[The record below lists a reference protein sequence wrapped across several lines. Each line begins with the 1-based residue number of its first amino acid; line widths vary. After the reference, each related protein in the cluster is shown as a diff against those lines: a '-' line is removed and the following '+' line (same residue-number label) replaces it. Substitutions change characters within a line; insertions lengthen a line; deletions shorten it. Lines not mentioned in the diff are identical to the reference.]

1 MRVHPCRLQPA
12 AAEYDGGL
20 SECPHP
26 LRKGNNKTNPDVVEE
41 TAPLDR
47 KITDMAALAPVLAD
61 EVYSSGYDDE
71 PSSCIT
77 TMTPPTTQGQRHAA
91 SDPYAQA
98 IDSPVI
104 PIVTH
109 PEEHEESVDHDGPAD
124 QNSQHDYIEKMGPL
138 KKIRHQR
145 TLRVHWLVF
154 KTSINEVILKL
165 YQLGLYSLRRR
176 PLISIGIPIIN
187 LRRSSDRLRFIM
199 GIPIPV
205 KRCLLSE

>member
-1 MRVHPCRLQPA
+1 MINIVYTNGDIVYYKRVKNIDWHSPAKVLGRGWSQYLLKHGGVYVRIHPCKLRLQPA

-47 KITDMAALAPVLAD
+47 KITDMTALAPVLAD

-77 TMTPPTTQGQRHAA
+77 TMTPPATQGQRHAA
-91 SDPYAQA
+91 SDPYAHA
-98 IDSPVI
+98 IDNPVI

-109 PEEHEESVDHDGPAD
+109 LEEHEESADHDGPAD
-124 QNSQHDYIEKMGPL
+124 QNSQHDYI
-138 KKIRHQR
+138 KKKW
-145 TLRVHWLVF
+145 VH
-154 KTSINEVILKL
+154 
-165 YQLGLYSLRRR
+165 
-176 PLISIGIPIIN
+176 
-187 LRRSSDRLRFIM
+187 
-199 GIPIPV
+199 
-205 KRCLLSE
+205 